1 MLRPYKIFVLFVL
14 LCFENFRG
22 LRKFVRDRN
31 CRIHKI
37 FSRQARQVR
46 KGPANPGRK

>member
-1 MLRPYKIFVLFVL
+1 MLEK
-14 LCFENFRG
+14 FRDS
-22 LRKFVRDRN
+22 RKFVRDRN

-37 FSRQARQVR
+37 YPRQARQVR